1 MTGAAVAI
9 SAGLATAGYAANR
22 MATNQQLR
30 AQDRDAAA
38 GIMKQ
43 GELQR
48 QANNNV
54 QKGVIDT
61 AKNNSASIA
70 RNQQSENAQ
79 YAAALARAKPTQDA
93 AFNAQ
98 PGASA
103 RYTAG
108 VNNAVASNNAFGSD
122 LAKTTSITDA
132 PALTQQQ
139 TEQQLGDTAGK
150 LGILSDTSAN
160 QNTLTQNKIKGEQ
173 ANPWLQALGA
183 TLNGAAAGYGGV
195 AGGKKNLPTGSAAES
210 FGIMPNSQ

>member
-1 MTGAAVAI
+1 
-9 SAGLATAGYAANR
+9 
-22 MATNQQLR
+22 
-30 AQDRDAAA
+30 
-38 GIMKQ
+38 MKQ

-61 AKNNSASIA
+61 AKSNTANIA
-70 RNQQSENAQ
+70 KNQQAEQAQ

-98 PGASA
+98 PGASS
-103 RYTAG
+103 RYAADVSKAIGGNT
-108 VNNAVASNNAFGSD
+108 AFGND

-183 TLNGAAAGYGGV
+183 TLNGAAAGYGSY
-195 AGGKKNLPTGSAAES
+195 AGGKKNLPTGSAADS
-210 FGIMPNSQ
+210 FGILPNSQ